1 MEEKERVLE
10 AFKLLSID
18 EERSEFNKELTSL
31 ITLID
36 KLLESYDDSIDTKP
50 IMYRSNIDYQKDER
64 DVLVDNYS
72 NILDLKN
79 DLILLLSYI
88 EKNR

>member
-1 MEEKERVLE
+1 MEKERVLE

-18 EERSEFNKELTSL
+18 EERKEFNKELTSL
-31 ITLID
+31 MTLVD
-36 KLLESYDDSIDTKP
+36 KLLESYDSVDTKP
-50 IMYRSNIDYQKDER
+50 VVYRSNIDYQKDER

-79 DLILLLSYI
+79 DLILLLSYMD
-88 EKNR
+88 KNR